1 MLKIVISTIKNEQ
14 HSVNVT
20 TMKAYIRLAG
30 EIKASVY
37 WEVNI

>member
-1 MLKIVISTIKNEQ
+1 MLKIVISTIKNE

-37 WEVNI
+37 WEINV